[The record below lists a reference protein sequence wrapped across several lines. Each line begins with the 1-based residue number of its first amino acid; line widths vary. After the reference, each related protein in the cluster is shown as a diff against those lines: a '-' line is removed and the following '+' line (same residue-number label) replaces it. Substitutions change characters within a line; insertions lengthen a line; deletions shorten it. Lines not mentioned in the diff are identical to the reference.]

1 MTEAAYFMQASFHSE
16 DIATSMPQASL
27 LSIGAVAHITG
38 IPEATLRM
46 WERRYQ
52 FPRTTRSTGGHRLYE
67 QKDVIQLQ
75 WVRGR
80 LDEGM
85 RVHRA
90 VEALHQWTQAK
101 EQDNAIE
108 RAVASALAAPL
119 PLVRPPDPS
128 LVSVQHSLL
137 EAVLAY
143 NSERA
148 TMILHEATGQHALG
162 LVVLE
167 VVRPTLSAIGELWSV
182 GQIEV
187 ATEHFATNLLRHQL
201 LEWMRTTPPPYQTS
215 PVVLACAPEE
225 LHEGSLLML
234 WRLVAPITLA
244 CTLSRTVAPFIRPW
258 YSGRACQPITHCLR
272 SDERDNSACFGRLAA
287 VVDSARGGGIA
298 DHWIRRTR
306 VHREHCLSR
315 SRSRCAARYH
325 DLRGL
330 SANPPR
336 DARSH
341 RASERKNDMTQ
352 QRRAYVHSVVGA
364 LLCFRGYSMVCLARD
379 VAVPQ

>member
-38 IPEATLRM
+38 IPEATLRL

-234 WRLVAPITLA
+234 GVLLRRLRWPVLYLGQSLPLSDLGTLVERVSPSLIVFVAMSEITALALADWPQWLIRQGEAELPI
-244 CTLSRTVAPFIRPW
+244 IG
-258 YSGRACQPITHCLR
+258 YGGRAFT
-272 SDERDNSACFGRLAA
+272 ENTALADL
-287 VVDSARGGGIA
+287 VPGVLLGTTIYEGYQRI
-298 DHWIRRTR
+298 HRVMLNLTVLQNVRTI
-306 VHREHCLSR
+306 
-315 SRSRCAARYH
+315 
-325 DLRGL
+325 
-330 SANPPR
+330 
-336 DARSH
+336 
-341 RASERKNDMTQ
+341 
-352 QRRAYVHSVVGA
+352 
-364 LLCFRGYSMVCLARD
+364 
-379 VAVPQ
+379 